1 MAAIS
6 TGIRLRS
13 GNALLQLLQ
22 HLNLHRLRQG
32 RIPLGVIFSFLI
44 TSPLVNEVAVA
55 MFLGSFGVKV
65 TAIYV
70 ISGFL
75 LGTIGGMIL
84 GRFNLE
90 PLLSDWVR
98 NI

>member
-1 MAAIS
+1 
-6 TGIRLRS
+6 
-13 GNALLQLLQ
+13 
-22 HLNLHRLRQG
+22 
-32 RIPLGVIFSFLI
+32 
-44 TSPLVNEVAVA
+44 